1 MMHSGFGSGF
11 GHYGSWL
18 SGPGVFFHGPL
29 GFIITLLFWGVV
41 ISLAIKLF
49 RTLFSGK
56 ERSPATHR
64 DILKERY
71 ARSEINEDEYHRMKT
86 ELV

>member
-18 SGPGVFFHGPL
+18 SGPGMFFHGPL
-29 GFIITLLFWGVV
+29 GFVLTLLFLGLV
-41 ISLAIKLF
+41 ISFAIKLF
-49 RTLFSGK
+49 RTLFSGEK
-56 ERSPATHR
+56 KSLVTHL
-64 DILKERY
+64 DTLKERY
-71 ARSEINEDEYHRMKT
+71 ARGEINEDEYHRMKT